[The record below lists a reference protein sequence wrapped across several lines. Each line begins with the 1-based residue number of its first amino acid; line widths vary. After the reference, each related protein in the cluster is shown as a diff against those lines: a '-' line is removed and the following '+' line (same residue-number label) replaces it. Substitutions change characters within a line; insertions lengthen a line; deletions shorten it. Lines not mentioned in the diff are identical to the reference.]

1 VRFAEVVVLM
11 IDAAAPF
18 EKQDL
23 HIADLV
29 EQEGRA
35 IVIALNKWDA
45 VEDKQKLLSYLREEV
60 GYLLPQLKGVTL
72 VPISGERGEG
82 VDRLMDAVV
91 KAYTAWN
98 SRMGTSKLNRWLEA
112 MVEKHPPPAP
122 GGRRIKIRYMT
133 QARNRPPTFVLF
145 CSNADDLPES
155 YSRYL
160 VNGLRED
167 FGLQGTPIRMNFRQG
182 RNPFA
187 DKR

>member
-1 VRFAEVVVLM
+1 
-11 IDAAAPF
+11 
-18 EKQDL
+18 
-23 HIADLV
+23 
-29 EQEGRA
+29 
-35 IVIALNKWDA
+35 
-45 VEDKQKLLSYLREEV
+45 
-60 GYLLPQLKGVTL
+60 
-72 VPISGERGEG
+72 
-82 VDRLMDAVV
+82 
-91 KAYTAWN
+91 
-98 SRMGTSKLNRWLEA
+98 
-112 MVEKHPPPAP
+112 
-122 GGRRIKIRYMT
+122 MT